1 MCVST
6 QNIRAARPTI
16 TSTINLPMDNH
27 MLKSSIC
34 AALLLASGIAIGAD
48 AQREASRGELL
59 YSTHCI
65 GCHGAQIH

>member
-1 MCVST
+1 
-6 QNIRAARPTI
+6 
-16 TSTINLPMDNH
+16 

-65 GCHGAQIH
+65 GCHGAPIQ